1 MELRAA
7 APGPLRLCA
16 ARDDA
21 DRPFSEL
28 TRLELVE
35 DTIEAGPL
43 RLSILRPPDP
53 DAMID
58 EARFDDD
65 EFMPYW
71 AQLWASGIAL
81 AAVVAARNVE
91 DQRVLE
97 LGCGLG
103 LPSIA
108 AALGGA
114 EVLATDW
121 APEALDVSRRN
132 AERNGARIETL
143 LADWSRPAALLE
155 RAPFD
160 LVLCADVLYEPRNV
174 DALLEL
180 LPQLATGGAAR
191 RTGPRDGGPVLR
203 VGRARLAARPRR
215 RRQRA
220 AVTL

>member
-1 MELRAA
+1 VEH
-7 APGPLRLCA
+7 
-16 ARDDA
+16 
-21 DRPFSEL
+21 
-28 TRLELVE
+28 VE
-35 DTIEAGPL
+35 DVIAAGPL
-43 RLSILRPPDP
+43 RLSILRPRDP

-58 EARFDDD
+58 EARFDED

-81 AAVVAARNVE
+81 AAVVAAR
-91 DQRVLE
+91 DLRGRRVLE

-114 EVLATDW
+114 DVLATDW
-121 APEALDVSRRN
+121 APEALDVTRRN
-132 AERNGARIETL
+132 AERNGARVETL
-143 LADWSRPAALLE
+143 LADWSRPAELVE

-180 LPQLATGGAAR
+180 LPQLSAEVLLGEPGRATAAR
-191 RTGPRDGGPVLR
+191 FFESAERDWLLGREGDVSVLR
-203 VGRARLAARPRR
+203 RR
-215 RRQRA
+215 
-220 AVTL
+220 